1 MLPEPFML
9 GLLLFQVLYS
19 LVQWYFFRRKE
30 YLYYAAYSITV
41 GIYFFL
47 KYNSGADEIV
57 RIGSFSFNEL
67 MVDKTILF
75 IAFYFYIEFA
85 FLFLINTSTG
95 TRLYKTVTVIKNS
108 MLAYA
113 IIIFAVTVMYK
124 DFSVSIRINFFVSAV
139 SYLACM
145 GVLYF
150 IIKKK
155 IILGPFLAAG
165 SLIVAL
171 GALLSVILGYADP
184 YSGIG
189 NRNVII
195 YFQAGVILELIIL
208 NTGLVYKTKLYAE
221 TFATLSPAWAHK
233 GKDHERK
240 ISNVLQTMRKEIS
253 YELQTEIGDGLS
265 GIRLMSEM
273 AKKRMGDNY
282 MKELERISENSE
294 RLVQSMNEIL
304 WSLNHTNDDLPGLI
318 SYIREYAMNFME
330 QVGIACDIEM
340 PEKIIV
346 LDVAGDVRR
355 NIFLAVKEALHNVVK
370 HAGATCLNISFSFPG
385 KLQITIADNGKGMP
399 GDAAQYAGGNGLK
412 NMAKRME
419 LLHGK
424 FLIDNKKGTIVTFII
439 PFAELQPAAK
449 PQ

>member
-30 YLYYAAYSITV
+30 YLYYAAYSIAV
-41 GIYFFL
+41 GVYFFL
-47 KYNSGADEIV
+47 KYSSSADEIV
-57 RIGSFSFNEL
+57 HIGSFSFNEL
-67 MVDKTILF
+67 IIDKSILF

-85 FLFLINTSTG
+85 FLFLVNTSSG
-95 TRLYKTVTVIKNS
+95 TRLYKAVLIIKKS
-108 MLAYA
+108 MLIYA
-113 IIIFAVTVMYK
+113 IAIFVFSAVSK
-124 DFSVSIRINFFVSAV
+124 DFSVSIRINFFVTAIF
-139 SYLACM
+139 YLASM

-150 IIKKK
+150 IIRKK
-155 IILGPFLAAG
+155 IILGRILAAG
-165 SLIVAL
+165 SLMVAL
-171 GALLSVILGYADP
+171 GTLLSVVLGYADP
-184 YSGIG
+184 HAGIS
-189 NRNVII
+189 NRNAII

-208 NTGLVYKTKLYAE
+208 NTGLIYKTKLYAE

-233 GKDHERK
+233 GKDHEVR

-282 MKELERISENSE
+282 AKELERISENSE

-330 QVGIACDIEM
+330 QVGIACHIEM
-340 PEKIIV
+340 PEKIIS

-355 NIFLAVKEALHNVVK
+355 HIFLAVKEALHNVVK
-370 HAGATCLNISFSFPG
+370 HAGATRLDISFSFPG
-385 KLQITIADNGKGMP
+385 KLQISIADNGKGMP
-399 GDAAQYAGGNGLK
+399 GDATRYTIGNGLK
-412 NMAKRME
+412 NMSKRME

-424 FLIDNKKGTIVTFII
+424 FLIESKKGTIITFVI